1 MQQPRCPYCGHAM
14 RPPSKKIGAVLSR
27 PVRSHDW
34 STRVVNTF
42 ENAVRWNGTANTA
55 APIRTFADLC
65 ARSAFELL
73 LEPNFG
79 RVSLA
84 EVEEVL
90 AGLGLQLTTVQ
101 GWGDNEIRSNPCL
114 EGVRPEQGSG

>member
-27 PVRSHDW
+27 SVRSHDW

-42 ENAVRWNGTANTA
+42 ENAVRWTDTAYA
-55 APIRTFADLC
+55 VEPIRTFADLC
-65 ARSAFELL
+65 ARSASELL

-84 EVEEVL
+84 EVEAVL

-101 GWGDNEIRSNPCL
+101 WVGNNEVRSNPCL